1 MSDEK
6 QVADAVSS
14 AAEAVAETVKEA
26 AAKVATPIVEIKTEA
41 GPLATMPQLP
51 ESSSEY
57 QQVVDQVM
65 SYISTDAIGK
75 LYQQY
80 KQPIT
85 TLGVIV
91 GAIVTLKVTLAVISA
106 LNEVP
111 LLSPTFELIGMGY
124 STWFLWRYLLRA
136 DTRENLSEEFNGL
149 KEKVLGSKK

>member
-1 MSDEK
+1 MSEDK
-6 QVADAVSS
+6 S
-14 AAEAVAETVKEA
+14 VAETVAETVTETV
-26 AAKVATPIVEIKTEA
+26 AKVAAPVVEIKTEA

-65 SYISTDAIGK
+65 SYISTDSIGK

-85 TLGVIV
+85 TLGVIL

-136 DTRENLSEEFNGL
+136 DTRQGLTEEFNGL
-149 KEKVLGSKK
+149 KEKVLGTKK

>member
-6 QVADAVSS
+6 QVADVVSS
-14 AAEAVAETVKEA
+14 AAQTVTETVAETV
-26 AAKVATPIVEIKTEA
+26 AKVATPVVEIKTES

-51 ESSSEY
+51 ESTSEY
-57 QQVVDQVM
+57 QQVIDQVM
-65 SYISTDAIGK
+65 SYISTDSIGK
-75 LYQQY
+75 IYQQY

-85 TLGVIV
+85 TLGVIL
-91 GAIVTLKVTLAVISA
+91 GAIITLKVTLAVIAA

-124 STWFLWRYLLRA
+124 STWFLYRYLLRA
-136 DTRENLSEEFNGL
+136 ETRAGLTEEFNGL